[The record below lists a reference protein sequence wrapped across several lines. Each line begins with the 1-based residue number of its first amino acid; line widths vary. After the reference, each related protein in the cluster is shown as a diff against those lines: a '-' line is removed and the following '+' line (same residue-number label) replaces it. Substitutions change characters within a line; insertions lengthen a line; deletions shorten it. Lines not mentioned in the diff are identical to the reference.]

1 MTAFADSSALVK
13 LYVDEDGHTA
23 MRRQRDLVIAE
34 PAGVEVPSAF
44 WRKHRIGELDAQ
56 DAQVLSA
63 EFRADLFGTTTDDPR
78 FVVVATTGVVLR
90 EAADL
95 VARHPLRAYDAV
107 QLSCAISVRRV
118 EPDCGTLF
126 TYDAGLGR
134 AAAYEGFTVRP

>member
-13 LYVDEDGHTA
+13 LYVDEAGHTL

-34 PAGVEVPSAF
+34 LAGVEVPSAL
-44 WRKHRIGELDAQ
+44 WRKHRMGEIDVQ
-56 DAQVLSA
+56 DARLLDA
-63 EFRADLFGTTTDDPR
+63 EFRADLFGTVTEDPR
-78 FVVVATTGVVLR
+78 FVVVATTGAVLH

-107 QLSCAISVRRV
+107 QLSCAINARRV
-118 EPDCGTLF
+118 EPDCRTLF
-126 TYDAGLGR
+126 CYDKVLGR